1 MSNSLNSVVRLT
13 DLNDFITPSQECIK
27 PVRVDKSVGRTARI
41 RIGEDGQY
49 TGVTEDGK
57 EYQLPKAEITLA
69 DCLACSGCV
78 TSAEAVLVE
87 QQSHTALMSVLP
99 TLPAASK
106 ALVVTIS
113 PQSCSSLAA
122 RHQVNGGFAEC
133 FRRLAAFFK
142 VRLGARTV
150 LNSSSARSL
159 CLAEMA
165 EEFCDR
171 WQRRGDDGLE
181 KRRPML
187 ASACPGWICYAEK
200 THPALLPLVSRVR
213 SPQQV
218 SGALVKR
225 WLPAKWKRSEE
236 DGDTQAVSVYHLTVM
251 PCFDKK
257 LEASRD
263 DFADADGERDV
274 DMVLSTLEMDSLL
287 EAYGVAIGDDS
298 DSLWASAGQDLD
310 LDFGDPLISH
320 DGGGSGGYLDCVL
333 RLSSQRLLGTQPELP
348 LKLTSLR
355 NKDIQEIE
363 VTSPSDPDKKL
374 RFALAYGFR
383 NIQNIVQQIKRK
395 KCKYD
400 FLEIMACPSGCLNG
414 GGQLRPTDPEA
425 SSPAELL
432 QAVSAVYSS
441 LPSIANPL
449 SEPEPLMSA
458 WQQWTPEQRAEF
470 LHTEY
475 HEVERVEI
483 INPMAIKW

>member
-87 QQSHTALMSVLP
+87 QQSHTALLSVLP

-133 FRRLAAFFK
+133 FRRLAAFLK
-142 VRLGARTV
+142 LRLGARTV

-181 KRRPML
+181 KRLPML

-310 LDFGDPLISH
+310 MDFGDPLISH

-414 GGQLRPTDPEA
+414 GGQLRPADPEA

-458 WQQWTPEQRAEF
+458 WQQWTPEQRADY